1 MTPRFDAVA
10 FDLFGTLIPE
20 WERGVWD
27 GLLSEMADA
36 LGMKAEPFAEQW
48 GRTSDAR
55 LTGTYRSIRENLAEL
70 APAAT
75 DAQLDDAVA
84 RRQSVMERL
93 VRPFDDVAP
102 TLRHLRDRGLRTALV
117 SMCSPEVPELW
128 RSLPEARLIDAE
140 VFSSE
145 DGVRK
150 PDPAIYALAAERLA
164 VPAERIL
171 YVGDGSFG
179 ELTGA
184 AAAGMTAI
192 LIRHAHEAELV
203 IERAEE
209 DMEWPEEPIDSLA
222 GVLDRL

>member
-1 MTPRFDAVA
+1 MSRFDAVA

-20 WERGVWD
+20 WERAVWD
-27 GLLSEMADA
+27 RLLHDMADA
-36 LGMKAEPFAEQW
+36 LGLPREDFAEAW
-48 GRTSDAR
+48 GATSDAR
-55 LTGTYRSIRENLAEL
+55 LTGGFSTIRENLRVI
-70 APAAT
+70 APEVS
-75 DAQLDDAVA
+75 DGRLDEAVA
-84 RRQSVMERL
+84 RRQRVMEEL
-93 VRPFDDVAP
+93 VRPLPDVEP
-102 TLRHLRDRGLRTALV
+102 TLRHVKERGLRTAVV

-128 RSLPEARLIDAE
+128 RSLPESRLIDAE

-150 PDPAIYALAAERLA
+150 PDPAIYALAAERLG

-184 AAAGMTAI
+184 AAAGMTAV
-192 LIRHAHEAELV
+192 LIRHAHEAEQV

-209 DMEWPEEPIDSLA
+209 DLDWPDDPIDTLGGILA
-222 GVLDRL
+222 HL